1 MSESNSK
8 YNVSVRISDDYY
20 KAYLSVEFYYKDV
33 VVKPEELVKILKEKN
48 IIFGIKYNVI
58 ESICKN
64 KETVFN
70 ELVAEG
76 IPHIHGA
83 DARVEYAF
91 DKDYKAK
98 PQIMEDG
105 RVDFKNMGFVE
116 MVHAGDLLATKIPL
130 TKAKAGT
137 TVTGKTIAGK
147 NGKEIVL
154 KLGKNV
160 SLSSDGLRV
169 ISDVDGTVTLEGD
182 KITVSNLLELKK
194 DIGVETGN
202 ISFQGQVIVNGN
214 VTNGYAVECEG
225 DLIIN
230 GVVEGA
236 ILKSNGN
243 IVISRG
249 IQGHDQADISCEGN
263 LTANFI
269 NSANVYCKGDIETGA
284 IMNSN
289 VKCDGNISVKGKKGL
304 IVGGEVTSKKDIEA
318 VTVGSEMGIIT
329 SIKLGVDVE
338 VIEELKQL
346 TGEVKDMLEM
356 HEKLEKS
363 LKLLKVKIE
372 QSPSD
377 ERSIFMYGKLKSNF
391 DEVDASLNDK
401 RQRLRMLNE
410 LINNIRGA
418 QLKAK
423 TIYPGTRVKIGNAS
437 YYVKHALSY
446 SIITKDRG
454 EIVAIGY

>member
-230 GVVEGA
+230 GVV
-236 ILKSNGN
+236 
-243 IVISRG
+243 
-249 IQGHDQADISCEGN
+249 
-263 LTANFI
+263 
-269 NSANVYCKGDIETGA
+269 
-284 IMNSN
+284 
-289 VKCDGNISVKGKKGL
+289 
-304 IVGGEVTSKKDIEA
+304 
-318 VTVGSEMGIIT
+318 
-329 SIKLGVDVE
+329 
-338 VIEELKQL
+338 
-346 TGEVKDMLEM
+346 
-356 HEKLEKS
+356 
-363 LKLLKVKIE
+363 
-372 QSPSD
+372 
-377 ERSIFMYGKLKSNF
+377 
-391 DEVDASLNDK
+391 
-401 RQRLRMLNE
+401 
-410 LINNIRGA
+410 
-418 QLKAK
+418 
-423 TIYPGTRVKIGNAS
+423 
-437 YYVKHALSY
+437 
-446 SIITKDRG
+446 
-454 EIVAIGY
+454 